1 MSNATDRLD
10 RVRLRTDGWMEY
22 DFSNSPL
29 TCNGLSCSDFP
40 QQVVADTNVSAIATQ
55 LENLS
60 TGYHIGSPIAEHHL
74 EDTE

>member
-1 MSNATDRLD
+1 MMGCLA
-10 RVRLRTDGWMEY
+10 
-22 DFSNSPL
+22 L
-29 TCNGLSCSDFP
+29 TSP

-60 TGYHIGSPIAEHHL
+60 TGHRIGSPTAEHHL

>member
-1 MSNATDRLD
+1 MDCLA
-10 RVRLRTDGWMEY
+10 
-22 DFSNSPL
+22 L
-29 TCNGLSCSDFP
+29 TSP

-60 TGYHIGSPIAEHHL
+60 TGYHIGSPTAEHHL